1 MNGSSTTTDAARA
14 AAAAAA
20 TLLSKQL
27 TTAESVVMQATSQLE
42 LMRALVDQARAV
54 ANEATRCRATLHD
67 TLAVARRACAMA
79 IDTVDV
85 AIVDE
90 AQCIAELNAAD
101 MDTVAA
107 TKNQLALGAQELF
120 ESATRAHKGAVHS
133 LNSLRE
139 VLATNLFHLPLSSA
153 SFICLSD
160 YRLLSRTLKNFANHN
175 LAAFMHTCV
184 HACGD
189 QRLCL
194 GVSRTNVQSAM

>member
-1 MNGSSTTTDAARA
+1 MDHEQEEKLKNLQVS
-14 AAAAAA
+14 
-20 TLLSKQL
+20 LQFK
-27 TTAESVVMQATSQLE
+27 
-42 LMRALVDQARAV
+42 
-54 ANEATRCRATLHD
+54 EA
-67 TLAVARRACAMA
+67 
-79 IDTVDV
+79 
-85 AIVDE
+85 
-90 AQCIAELNAAD
+90 
-101 MDTVAA
+101 
-107 TKNQLALGAQELF
+107 
-120 ESATRAHKGAVHS
+120 S

-160 YRLLSRTLKNFANHN
+160 YRLLSHTLKNFANHN